1 MLIDL
6 HQLALYAYAAT
17 IVTALIAEFCPVRR
31 AAVSAAVV
39 SIALSIIAGGSWC
52 YTVYKQGYVF
62 ADSEFAPRAAKRAA
76 RGSADQEAS
85 GQGGGSRKAAA
96 AGDRGDGEPIPE
108 EDDVPS
114 GAGSGVR
121 GALANANRGIQAGA
135 DALIEQLMPG
145 RSARN
150 AANAARDVEGDIVRD
165 CPSCPEMVIVA
176 GGTQV
181 IGASETDAAAT
192 VAERPQRQ
200 VRFWPGF
207 AISRNPISAGDLA
220 AFRAEMNM
228 GTPTCAGPAGTPSYQ
243 VTESATCLYPTEAD
257 RYAAWLTQRTGR
269 RFRIPSAVEWEYAAR
284 TSGVTVLA
292 QTGAGMI
299 AAPLDG
305 IGRDL
310 AEITTD
316 CWMPYIPSAGNE
328 LRIWNANALL
338 CRELVLKGARP
349 GEGDGHKR
357 FSARRPMAIDKP
369 DCGVGF
375 RVVRDVK

>member
-1 MLIDL
+1 MMTDL
-6 HQLALYAYAAT
+6 HQLALHAYAAT
-17 IVTALIAEFCPVRR
+17 ILTALIAEFCPIRR

-62 ADSEFAPRAAKRAA
+62 AASEFAPRAAKRAP
-76 RGSADQEAS
+76 RESAGQAAN
-85 GQGGGSRKAAA
+85 GQGGGGRSAAA
-96 AGDRGDGEPIPE
+96 ARDGGDGEPKPE
-108 EDDVPS
+108 EDDVGSAS
-114 GAGSGVR
+114 GGGVR
-121 GALANANRGIQAGA
+121 GAIAEANRGIQAGA
-135 DALIEQLMPG
+135 DALMDQIMPG
-145 RSARN
+145 RRARN
-150 AANAARDVEGDIVRD
+150 AKNASHDVEGDIVRD

-181 IGASETDAAAT
+181 IGASETDLAASA
-192 VAERPQRQ
+192 AERPQRQ
-200 VRFWPGF
+200 VRYWPGF
-207 AISRNPISAGDLA
+207 AISRNPISAAELSE
-220 AFRAEMNM
+220 FRAEAALA
-228 GTPTCAGPAGTPSYQ
+228 TPTCAGPAGHKGTQ
-243 VTESATCLYPTEAD
+243 SATCIVPTDADLYAV
-257 RYAAWLTQRTGR
+257 WLTQRTGK

-284 TSGVTVLA
+284 AAGVTVLA

-328 LRIWNANALL
+328 LRIWNSTAIL

-349 GEGDGHKR
+349 GEGDVHKR
-357 FSARRPMAIDKP
+357 FSARRPLAIDKP
-369 DCGVGF
+369 DWGAGF

>member
-1 MLIDL
+1 MLTDL

-17 IVTALIAEFCPVRR
+17 IVTALIAEFCPIRR

-62 ADSEFAPRAAKRAA
+62 AASEFAPRAAKRAP
-76 RGSADQEAS
+76 RESADQEAD

-96 AGDRGDGEPIPE
+96 AGDGGDGEPIPE
-108 EDDVPS
+108 EDGVTS
-114 GAGSGVR
+114 GAGGGVR
-121 GALANANRGIQAGA
+121 GAVAKANRGIQAGA
-135 DALIEQLMPG
+135 DALIEQFMPG
-145 RSARN
+145 RRARN
-150 AANAARDVEGDIVRD
+150 AGNANHDVEGDIVRD

-181 IGASETDAAAT
+181 IGASETDTAAT
-192 VAERPQRQ
+192 AAERPQRQ
-200 VRFWPGF
+200 VRYWPGF

-228 GTPTCAGPAGTPSYQ
+228 ATPTCAGPPSHIG
-243 VTESATCLYPTEAD
+243 TESATCITPKEAD
-257 RYAAWLTQRTGR
+257 RYAAWLTERSGK

-284 TSGVTVLA
+284 TAGVTVLA

-316 CWMPYIPSAGNE
+316 CWMPYIPSPGNE
-328 LRIWNANALL
+328 LRIWHATAIL

-349 GEGDGHKR
+349 SEGDAHKR

-369 DCGVGF
+369 DWGVGF